1 MTRVLVVGAG
11 LAGLACALRLADDGV
26 PVTVIATGAGS
37 LQLGGATI
45 DVLGY
50 VPGRVTH
57 PLDALPSLPGDHPY
71 ALLGRDRVAAATRW
85 LGERLPALDLR
96 GAAAE
101 NMLLASAL
109 GAVRPT
115 AIAPAAIAAGDLR
128 RDGPVVFAGVRA
140 LKDFVPAL
148 VAANIAAADG
158 IGVEA
163 RAAEA
168 RVDVRGE
175 PDVSPLGLARALERT
190 DERARITAALRS
202 AVGSADGARI
212 GLPAVLGVD
221 RHAEVVAAVADALG
235 SEVFEVPTA
244 PPSVPG
250 VRLYRALH
258 AGLRARRARI
268 VIGSTAVGAERD
280 GARVT
285 GLAVQVAGRIRTFP
299 AEAVVLATGGVA
311 TGGIEVGRDG
321 LREPVLGLPVAD
333 DPGDVRYGDGA
344 FRENPVDRAGVR
356 VDASMRPVDADGNM
370 AYRNVHAAGALLRG
384 AVPWRELSGNGLAL
398 ATGIAAAE
406 AIISERGA

>member
-57 PLDALPSLPGDHPY
+57 PLDAFPSLPGDHPY
-71 ALLGRDRVAAATRW
+71 SLLGRDRVAAATHW

-96 GAAAE
+96 GAADE
-101 NMLLASAL
+101 NLLLASAL

-115 AIAPAAIAAGDLR
+115 AIAPATVAAGDLR
-128 RDGPVVFAGVRA
+128 RGGPVVFAGVRA

-168 RVDVRGE
+168 LVDVRGE
-175 PDVSPLGLARALERT
+175 PDVSPLGLARALERP

-202 AVGSADGARI
+202 AIGSADGARI

-221 RHAEVVAAVADALG
+221 RHAEVAAAVADALG
-235 SEVFEVPTA
+235 GEVFEVPTA

-258 AGLRARRARI
+258 AALRARRARI
-268 VIGSTAVGAERD
+268 VIGSTAVGAQHD

-285 GLAVQVAGRIRTFP
+285 DLAVQVAGRTRTFP

-321 LREPVLGLPVAD
+321 LREPVLGLPIAD

-356 VDASMRPVDADGNM
+356 VDASMRPVDTDGNVSH
-370 AYRNVHAAGALLRG
+370 RNVYAAGAVLRG

-406 AIISERGA
+406 AILSERGA